1 MSAAAARPRLC
12 RVAGRDTWHI
22 YHARRRISTGCT
34 DRTGAE
40 AVLAGYLIEAAKPQL
55 AVVSISSI
63 LERYLADRRERAVPG
78 AERLGWAH
86 KQLNRVLGHKPP
98 EAVTEAEC
106 RRYAVQRRRE
116 GVVDGTIRTELA
128 ALKAALRW
136 ATGREVRIIA
146 EAPTVTMPARPEAR
160 IRWLT
165 RDEAARLLEACEAHH
180 VRLFATIALNTAA
193 RSGAIL
199 GLTWDRV
206 DLAGRIID
214 FREPGRAQTRK
225 RRKLVRINDTLV
237 AALTAAHAGS
247 TSEYVIEWAGDRIL
261 QIKHGFRRSAARA
274 GLAGVTPHVLRH
286 TAVTWMLQAGV
297 SIWEAAGLAGMTTE
311 MVERVYGHHHP
322 DHQASA
328 ARALG

>member
-1 MSAAAARPRLC
+1 MPAAADQPRLC

-22 YHARRRISTGCT
+22 YDARRRISTGCT

-40 AVLAGYLIEAAKPQL
+40 AVLAGYLKEAAKPQL
-55 AVVSISSI
+55 AVVSIAVI
-63 LERYLADRRERAVPG
+63 LERYLTNRHERGVPG

-86 KQLNRVLGHKPP
+86 KQLVRVLGHKPP
-98 EAVTEAEC
+98 EAITEAEC
-106 RRYAVQRRRE
+106 RRYADRRRRE

-136 ATGREVRIIA
+136 STGRDIRIIA
-146 EAPTVTMPARPEAR
+146 EAPAIHMPPRPEAR

-180 VRLFATIALNTAA
+180 VRLFVTVALNTAA

-199 GLTWDRV
+199 ALTWDRI
-206 DLAGRIID
+206 DLVGRVID

-225 RRKLVRINDTLV
+225 RRKQVRINDTLA
-237 AALTAAHAGS
+237 AALTEAQALA
-247 TSEYVIEWAGDRIL
+247 TTEYVIEWAGHRIL
-261 QIKHGFRRSAARA
+261 RMKNGFHRSAVRA
-274 GLAGVTPHVLRH
+274 GLTDVTPHVLRH

-297 SIWEAAGLAGMTTE
+297 SIWEAAGMAGMTAE
-311 MVERVYGHHHP
+311 MVERVYGHAHP
-322 DHQASA
+322 DYQVAA